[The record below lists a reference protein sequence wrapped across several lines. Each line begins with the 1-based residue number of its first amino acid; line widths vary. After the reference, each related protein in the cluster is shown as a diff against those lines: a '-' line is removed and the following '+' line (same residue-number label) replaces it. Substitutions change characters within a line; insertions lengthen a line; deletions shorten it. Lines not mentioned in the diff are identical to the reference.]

1 LETPHPDPRRIRTAA
16 EAADLLRPL
25 LGEAQAETILVIHLG
40 AEQEVLAVGMYP
52 GGADRADLPL
62 REILAQALRLDAQG
76 LVLAH
81 NHPSGDAT
89 PSEQDL
95 AATRTL
101 ADTARSVGIR
111 LLDHLIFAG
120 AESASLRGM
129 GLL

>member
-1 LETPHPDPRRIRTAA
+1 LEALQPDPRRIRTAA

-25 LGEAQAETILVIHLG
+25 LWEAQAETILVIHLG
-40 AEQEVLAVGMYP
+40 PEQEVLAVGTYP
-52 GGADRADLPL
+52 GGGDTADLPI
-62 REILAQALRLDAQG
+62 REIFSQALRLDAQG

-81 NHPSGDAT
+81 KQFSGDAS

-95 AATRTL
+95 VATRAL
-101 ADTARSVGIR
+101 ADTARSMGIR

-120 AESASLRGM
+120 EQSVSLRGM